1 MHSTIMSD
9 LSVQGLLAA
18 EEPHDDALTKDL
30 GEQMD
35 KEEEGKKKLSYRE
48 LMHIP
53 KDALCPRTT
62 RRP

>member
-1 MHSTIMSD
+1 
-9 LSVQGLLAA
+9 VQGLLAA

-35 KEEEGKKKLSYRE
+35 KKEEVGKKKLSYRE
-48 LMHIP
+48 LMNIP
-53 KDALCPRTT
+53 KDALCPRAT